1 MKYIIVIML
10 SVTNKF
16 QKKKWKRTIVLLN
29 FVIIGTGI
37 MAQTTVAPNIMA
49 NTADWTRVS
58 NTEANRT
65 FTFNGRT
72 ITVTA
77 TLSDIIGG
85 NVTFS
90 GINHTASPNLRVTA
104 TGSATSG
111 LVTFTFSE
119 PMPSVHLRL
128 EDFDVVFGVVQYWEP
143 VTMQPDAIVAGWL
156 QTDGSNASDPTAGN
170 PGNRIHAA
178 HNGNNGADG
187 DFSFSGLDSTQ
198 FQIRVGG
205 GGHSNFGIEVLS
217 VWQDTDTDD
226 DGIANTLDLDDDNDG
241 ILDTDEGANIIAN
254 TADWTRVSNT
264 EANRTFTFNGRTITV
279 TATLSD
285 IIGGNVTFSGIN
297 HTASPNL
304 RVTATGSATSGLV
317 TFTFSEPMPS
327 VHLRLE
333 DFDVVFGVV
342 QYWEPVTMQPD
353 AIVAGWLQ
361 TDGSNA
367 SDPTAGNPGN
377 RIHAAHNGNN
387 GADGDFSFSGLGL
400 TQFQIRVGGGSSS
413 NFGIEVLG
421 FGQDT
426 DGDGIA
432 DNFDLDSDGDG
443 CPDALEG
450 DGTFSGTNLVI
461 SDLPGGNTGAGYTG
475 TSTDPI
481 HHNFGNNVHP
491 SGPDIGLPIATG
503 SQGPGNSQDGTL
515 QDAECATY
523 APFITKR
530 YMRHGKYFQGG
541 EEKPF
546 RF

>member
-37 MAQTTVAPNIMA
+37 MAQTTVAPNIM
-49 NTADWTRVS
+49 
-58 NTEANRT
+58 
-65 FTFNGRT
+65 
-72 ITVTA
+72 
-77 TLSDIIGG
+77 
-85 NVTFS
+85 
-90 GINHTASPNLRVTA
+90 
-104 TGSATSG
+104 
-111 LVTFTFSE
+111 
-119 PMPSVHLRL
+119 
-128 EDFDVVFGVVQYWEP
+128 
-143 VTMQPDAIVAGWL
+143 
-156 QTDGSNASDPTAGN
+156 
-170 PGNRIHAA
+170 
-178 HNGNNGADG
+178 
-187 DFSFSGLDSTQ
+187 
-198 FQIRVGG
+198 
-205 GGHSNFGIEVLS
+205 
-217 VWQDTDTDD
+217 
-226 DGIANTLDLDDDNDG
+226 
-241 ILDTDEGANIIAN
+241 AN